1 VPALS
6 LESALG
12 DDASVLRKTD
22 FQSLL
27 LANLMAP
34 LGTALLSP
42 VLDSLTGPFGVSAA
56 QIGLMIAFFSAPAIF
71 VIPFAGVV
79 ADRYGRKP
87 ILVFSLVLF
96 GVAGTAIAFTT
107 DFRVVLGLR
116 LFQGVAYAGLTPII
130 ITSIGDLYA
139 ETEEATAQGL
149 RFTGSGISQAV
160 FPLLAGVL
168 VVVSWQYPFL
178 LYAVSLPIA
187 LVVYRWFEEPSGG
200 ASAIADGGDGGRDGD
215 GDSYRREFVARVRH
229 PRVFALIA
237 ARWVAAVIWVGF
249 LTYNSVVVVR
259 VIGGTPEEAGLLVA
273 IGSIV
278 YAVAATQ
285 AGRITAF
292 FESRIYPLVVSHV
305 AMAVGFGV
313 VLVAPGLLVA
323 SAGIVVAGVGFGVG
337 LSLYR
342 SVVTNL
348 SPADLRA
355 GIVTFAEA
363 GGRAVNTMT
372 PIGMGA
378 IIAVAT
384 PTYGLVVAVQLA
396 GVAAIVVGGLV
407 GIVCLFAAKVSRPLP
422 AT

>member
-1 VPALS
+1 VPSLS
-6 LESALG
+6 LESVLG
-12 DDASVLRKTD
+12 DDAPVLRKTN
-22 FQSLL
+22 FQTLL

-56 QIGLMIAFFSAPAIF
+56 SIGLMIAFFSAPAVV
-71 VIPFAGVV
+71 VIPFAGVL

-87 ILVFSLVLF
+87 LLVFSLVLF
-96 GVAGTAIAFTT
+96 GLAGTAIAFTT

-160 FPLLAGVL
+160 FPLVAGVL
-168 VVVSWQYPFL
+168 VVISWQYPFL
-178 LYAVSLPIA
+178 LYAIALPIA
-187 LVVYRWFEEPSGG
+187 VVVYRWFEEPTAPD
-200 ASAIADGGDGGRDGD
+200 ASAVADGGDDADAGP
-215 GDSYRREFVARVRH
+215 SYRRAFLRRVRH
-229 PRVFALIA
+229 PRVFSLIA

-278 YAVAATQ
+278 YAGVATQ

-292 FESRIYPLVVSHV
+292 FDSRIYPLVAAHV
-305 AMAVGFGV
+305 AMGAGFAL

-323 SAGIVVAGVGFGVG
+323 SVGIVVSGSGFGVG

-348 SPADLRA
+348 SPSDLRA

-363 GGRAVNTMT
+363 GGRAVNTLT
-372 PIGMGA
+372 PIVMGA
-378 IIAVAT
+378 IIAIAT
-384 PTYGLVVAVQLA
+384 PTYGIVVAVQLA
-396 GVAAIVVGGLV
+396 GLAIILVGGVL
-407 GIVCLFAAKVSRPLP
+407 GIVFLFAAKASPPLP

>member
-1 VPALS
+1 VSSLS
-6 LESALG
+6 LESILG
-12 DDASVLRKTD
+12 DDAPVIRKTN
-22 FQSLL
+22 FQTLL

-42 VLDSLTGPFGVSAA
+42 VLDSLTGPLGASAA
-56 QIGLMIAFFSAPAIF
+56 SIGLMIAFFSAPAVF

-96 GVAGTAIAFTT
+96 GVAGSAIAFTT
-107 DFRVVLGLR
+107 DFRVVLALR

-149 RFTGSGISQAV
+149 RFTGSGVSQAL

-168 VVVSWQYPFL
+168 VVTSWRYPFL
-178 LYAVSLPIA
+178 LYALALPIA
-187 LVVYRWFEEPSGG
+187 AAVYRWFEEPS
-200 ASAIADGGDGGRDGD
+200 AVETAPVTDGGDGGS
-215 GDSYRREFVARVRH
+215 SYRRAFLRRVRH
-229 PRVFALIA
+229 PRVLALIL
-237 ARWVAAVIWVGF
+237 ARWVAAVVWVGF

-273 IGSIV
+273 IGSVV
-278 YAVAATQ
+278 YAGAATQ

-292 FESRIYPLVVSHV
+292 FDSRIYPLVVSHV
-305 AMAVGFGV
+305 AMGVGFGV
-313 VLVAPGLLVA
+313 VLAAPGLLVA
-323 SAGIVVAGVGFGVG
+323 SLGIVVTGVGFGVG

-348 SPADLRA
+348 SPSDLRA

-363 GGRAVNTMT
+363 GGRAVNTLT

-378 IIAVAT
+378 IIALAT
-384 PTYGLVVAVQLA
+384 PRYGLVGAVRLA
-396 GVAAIVVGGLV
+396 GIATIVVGGAL
-407 GIVCLFAAKVSRPLP
+407 GIVFLFAAKASRPLP
-422 AT
+422 TS